1 PNTDDMREAPSLDL
15 IPMLLKMNHI
25 VRAFD
30 PVAMENAAKVLP
42 KEVVYVNS
50 PLEAAKDADAV
61 ILLTEWDVFRGVDL
75 KELKAAMRGRA
86 LFDGR
91 NVYDPDEIRAAG
103 FTYRGI
109 GVK

>member
-1 PNTDDMREAPSLDL
+1 MREAPSLDL
-15 IPMLLKMNHI
+15 LPMLLETGHT

-30 PVAMENAAKVLP
+30 PAAMENAEKILP
-42 KEVVYVNS
+42 KGIEFVRA
-50 PLEAAKDADAV
+50 PMEAAKEADAV

-75 KELKAAMRGRA
+75 KELKAAMRGNA

-91 NVYDPDEIRAAG
+91 NVYDPEEVRSAG
-103 FTYRGI
+103 LHYFGI

>member
-1 PNTDDMREAPSLDL
+1 M
-15 IPMLLKMNHI
+15 
-25 VRAFD
+25 
-30 PVAMENAAKVLP
+30 
-42 KEVVYVNS
+42 
-50 PLEAAKDADAV
+50 

-91 NVYDPDEIRAAG
+91 NVYDPEEIRAAG

>member
-1 PNTDDMREAPSLDL
+1 
-15 IPMLLKMNHI
+15 
-25 VRAFD
+25 
-30 PVAMENAAKVLP
+30 
-42 KEVVYVNS
+42 VVYVHT

-75 KELKAAMRGRA
+75 KELKATMRGRL

-91 NVYDPDEIRAAG
+91 NVYDPEEIREAG
-103 FTYRGI
+103 FTYQGI